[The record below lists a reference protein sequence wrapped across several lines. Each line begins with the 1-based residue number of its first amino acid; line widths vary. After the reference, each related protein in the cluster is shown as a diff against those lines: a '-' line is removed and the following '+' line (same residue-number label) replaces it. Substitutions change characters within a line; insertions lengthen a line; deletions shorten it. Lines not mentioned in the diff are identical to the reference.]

1 MPYLKLSNACLAYGH
16 VPLLDHAEFQLDPGE
31 RVALIGRNGTGK
43 SSLLAALAAGSG
55 KGRLDDGEVWVQP
68 GIRVGYVPQEPPFDP
83 EHSVFEAVISGMGE
97 TSTLLAEYH
106 EVSHRLSEGQGDHD
120 ALLARMD
127 TLQHELEARGAWAYE
142 AQAEKVIARFGL
154 DPEAQV
160 GSLSGGQKK
169 LLELGRTMMTDAK
182 LVLLDEPAA
191 GVNRTLLRKLE
202 EKILILNRDWGY
214 TFILIEHDM
223 EMIEKL
229 CQPVVC
235 MAEGKVLIQG
245 DFHTVR
251 SDARVLEAYLGETP
265 SAIERNEF
273 EHDPKVEQ
281 LREQELHKEDL

>member
-1 MPYLKLSNACLAYGH
+1 MLEVDGLVKAFGGFRAVDGCTMRVNEGEILGLIGPNGAGKTTLFNLIAGALQPTAGTIRFLGEDVTPLSTDALFHKGLVRTFQIPHEFGRLTARENLMM
-16 VPLLDHAEFQLDPGE
+16 VPPAQPGE
-31 RVALIGRNGTGK
+31 DLFANWLSWGKVQRV
-43 SSLLAALAAGSG
+43 
-55 KGRLDDGEVWVQP
+55 E
-68 GIRVGYVPQEPPFDP
+68 
-83 EHSVFEAVISGMGE
+83 EAVRRKADE
-97 TSTLLAEYH
+97 TLAFLEL
-106 EVSHRLSEGQGDHD
+106 SHVADERAGN
-120 ALLARMD
+120 
-127 TLQHELEARGAWAYE
+127 
-142 AQAEKVIARFGL
+142 
-154 DPEAQV
+154 
-160 GSLSGGQKK
+160 LSGGQKK

-251 SDARVLEAYLGETP
+251 SDARVLQAYLGETP